1 MKTCV
6 QMQTAIEALA
16 QKHGVNLSQPRNM
29 LVLDMPH
36 YMRLYIE
43 VFAPRRI
50 VVAHYFELNGDTVPD
65 PRIVFFVTDANKWAP
80 IGITQSIGGPSSYVT
95 MTEDGLG
102 IAAYDTEGQAD
113 LADLAAIWAKNLVD
127 QDWLEHGNCVRS
139 FIAPKSEPIAHW
151 PKPVTETPDMD
162 TLVEWLL
169 MDGACEATDGCLIE
183 PDGVCHHGYPSW
195 LLQLEMI

>member
-16 QKHGVNLSQPRNM
+16 QKHGVDLSQSGNL
-29 LVLDMPH
+29 LVLDMLH

-50 VVAHYFELNGDTVPD
+50 VVAHYFEVNGDSVPD
-65 PRIVFFVTDANKWAP
+65 PRMTFFVTEANEWAP
-80 IGITQSIGGPSSYVT
+80 IGITQTIGGPTSYVK

-113 LADLAAIWAKNLVD
+113 LTDFAATWATNLVD
-127 QDWLEHGNCVRS
+127 QKWLEHATCIRS
-139 FIAPKSEPIAHW
+139 FTAPVTKSNSRWLEPI
-151 PKPVTETPDMD
+151 TETPDMD
-162 TLVEWLL
+162 TLLEWLL
-169 MDGACEATDGCLIE
+169 MDGDCEATDGCLIE

-195 LLQLEMI
+195 LLQLGMI